1 MYVKITGPDLARGGY
16 TRRVG
21 QHGGFVTCDPVFS
34 PGDDVE
40 MELMVN
46 PRHSAGVKVKA
57 DIVSVRTDTDS
68 NQGIE
73 LRWRVASSSKSPSI
87 LGRFLSRVLGIEE
100 PSVVD
105 DGTDAYRFRHVFPDS
120 GAAGLVSALQAMKSR
135 PMGQASRRTVMRT
148 DPEMGPAKLQDII
161 GPVGE
166 PVVAR
171 PPTLNVEEEPSN
183 DTIPDLQDD
192 IVEDELVFEETPV
205 PYEVDE
211 PPKEAVRPPKAVA
224 KTSPKLPP
232 SRPEK
237 RFGTLTDERRM
248 RPRIAASVPVS
259 FFVNSR
265 GTVARAHN
273 ISRSG
278 LYIESKESPPKVGS
292 RVNVRFPVRHAGVN
306 HVVLLTCE
314 VIRHR
319 APREKPG
326 SRHGFAVC
334 YLVVDELGRT
344 GVFSHF
350 INQHV

>member
-1 MYVKITGPDLARGGY
+1 M
-16 TRRVG
+16 
-21 QHGGFVTCDPVFS
+21 TCDPVFS

-46 PRHSAGVKVKA
+46 PRHSAGGKVRA
-57 DIVSVRTDTDS
+57 DIVSVWTDTD
-68 NQGIE
+68 NKGVE

-105 DGTDAYRFRHVFPDS
+105 DGTDTYRFRHVFPDS
-120 GAAGLVSALQAMKSR
+120 GTTGLVSALQAMKSR
-135 PMGQASRRTVMRT
+135 PMGQASRRTVMTT
-148 DPEMGPAKLQDII
+148 DPSIGPAKLKDII
-161 GPVGE
+161 GAGAE
-166 PVVAR
+166 PPRA
-171 PPTLNVEEEPSN
+171 
-183 DTIPDLQDD
+183 
-192 IVEDELVFEETPV
+192 
-205 PYEVDE
+205 YEVDRSDDTLPDIKDDVIEDSLVFDEE
-211 PPKEAVRPPKAVA
+211 PTRDAVDDEAPDDIARPAAPEMPASKPIERPPAAPTGSVA
-224 KTSPKLPP
+224 
-232 SRPEK
+232 REK
-237 RFGTLTDERRM
+237 KWGTLSDERRA
-248 RPRIAASVPVS
+248 RPRISTGVPVS

-273 ISRSG
+273 MSRSG
-278 LYIESKESPPKVGS
+278 LYIEAKETPPKVGT
-292 RVNVRFPVRHAGVN
+292 RVNVRFPIRHGGVN

-314 VIRHR
+314 VVRHR

-326 SRHGFAVC
+326 TRQGFAVC